1 MVYINHAFININK
14 YNSIHHC
21 VHIYT
26 SFLTTS
32 ESVMGVRDR
41 LKKAVT
47 GVKHVAKK
55 VKYAGEVGKAGV
67 DLARKIKNPYNA
79 AKFVADA
86 ARGEGF
92 VLPGSKYIG
101 PGNKMNKGAPVDEA
115 DANAYQHDIDYD
127 NYLKKGHSKKDVYLG
142 YSDADERLL
151 KNTKANTA
159 SGLAVN
165 LGMGA
170 KKLLNKTGLTKRIRD
185 SDRPPPP
192 PMSKAPP
199 QARDSRE
206 RVRVRPA
213 VGRRG
218 VYNPALQRGKGPGP
232 IPAVRP
238 PPQQTAKGRAPVRP
252 PSQQTKPLAV
262 QPPPNLS

>member
-1 MVYINHAFININK
+1 LVYINHAFININK

-41 LKKAVT
+41 LKKAIT

-67 DLARKIKNPYNA
+67 DLARKIKNPANI
-79 AKFVADA
+79 AKFAANA

-185 SDRPPPP
+185 TDTPTV
-192 PMSKAPP
+192 SKAPP

-218 VYNPALQRGKGPGP
+218 VYNPVLQRG
-232 IPAVRP
+232 
-238 PPQQTAKGRAPVRP
+238 KGRAPVRP

>member
-1 MVYINHAFININK
+1 MYYINHVYININK
-14 YNSIHHC
+14 YNSIHHY
-21 VHIYT
+21 ITTYS
-26 SFLTTS
+26 SFSLIV
-32 ESVMGVRDR
+32 EVVMGVRDR

-55 VKYAGEVGKAGV
+55 VHYAGQVGKAGV

-79 AKFVADA
+79 AKFVGNAV
-86 ARGEGF
+86 RGEGF

-101 PGNKMNKGAPVDEA
+101 PGNRMDKGAPVDEA

-185 SDRPPPP
+185 TDVPKPRPAPVPQTI
-192 PMSKAPP
+192 SKAPP
-199 QARDSRE
+199 GARDSRE
-206 RVRVRPA
+206 RVQVRPA

-218 VYNPALQRGKGPGP
+218 VFNPRLQSGRGPAPISSRPTPMPAQAPLNPA
-232 IPAVRP
+232 
-238 PPQQTAKGRAPVRP
+238 
-252 PSQQTKPLAV
+252 
-262 QPPPNLS
+262 